1 MKAEVAAESKFFR
14 ENEMQKGVRRY
25 QKISFALAAFLV
37 TGTALFAADNARQ
50 EAWNLLEAGVSSH
63 STDQRVNAVQA
74 LGLIVHNHRAAEM
87 AEKALR
93 DDKSAVR
100 AAAATALGQ
109 IHLRSSIPAL
119 RSVLSDKESSVALA
133 AAHSLVALDDN
144 SGYEIYYEILT
155 GERKSGE
162 GIIAQQLKM
171 LQNPKK
177 LTELGIETGL
187 GFVPFGGI
195 GLSAVKVLTSSD
207 TSLVRAAAAQM
218 LAHDPDSRTRKALLK
233 ATLDKSWIV
242 RQAAVK
248 AIGQRDDPALLEA
261 VSPAMNDE
269 RDEVRYA
276 AAAVVIRLGDKAEGR
291 GRAKRADS
299 RSK

>member
-1 MKAEVAAESKFFR
+1 
-14 ENEMQKGVRRY
+14 MQKDIWRY

-37 TGTALFAADNARQ
+37 TGSALFAADNVRQ

-74 LGLIVHNHRAAEM
+74 LGLIVHNRKAAEM

-93 DDKSAVR
+93 DGRSEVR
-100 AAAATALGQ
+100 AAAATTLGQ
-109 IHLRSSIPAL
+109 IHLQSSIPPL
-119 RSVLSDKESSVALA
+119 RSALSDKESSVALA
-133 AAHSLVALDDN
+133 AAHSLVALGDN
-144 SGYEIYYEILT
+144 NGYEIYYEILT

-195 GLSAVKVLTSSD
+195 GLSAVKVLMSSD

-218 LAHDPDSRTRKALLK
+218 LAHDPDPRTSKALVK

-276 AAAVVIRLGDKAEGR
+276 AAAVVIRLGDKAKGE
-291 GRAKRADS
+291 GRAKRAGS